1 MGTTLQGK
9 KIKDTYKSLVKIS
22 DNSEAGSTGKQ
33 LSDGNGNDLG
43 LYVDTDGVF
52 GIGGAATYSLDISSK
67 NDGLRVPNGTTVQ
80 RPTGAAGLIRYNTTT
95 SKLELY
101 DSSFKNIA
109 SESYV
114 SSEVTTAINNLI
126 DSSPGTLDTLN
137 ELAAALNDDP
147 NFHTTIT
154 GLINAKQDTI
164 TGAATTITGSD
175 LTASRAVISNA
186 SGKVAVSAVT
196 DTELGYLDGVT
207 SAIQTQIDGKQDT
220 LTAGT
225 GIDITSDT
233 ISADLSGLVDT
244 GAIQG
249 DAVTAP
255 KIAQFD
261 DNLTA
266 ATAGDILISDGTDFT
281 DVTVSGDITITS
293 AGVTTI
299 GNDKIDSQ
307 HYVDGSIDNAHLA
320 ADSVNGAKIADDSI
334 DSEHYVDGSIDTAH
348 IADDQVTA
356 AKLEHDINLP
366 GTGSVGIPAGT
377 TAQRPGTPAAGMFRY
392 NSTDGKFEG
401 YTTEW
406 GEIGGGGSTA
416 LTVEQDTFNGD
427 GSTIAFTLT
436 SSCDSEN
443 NTQVYID
450 GVYQSKSNYSVS
462 GTTLTFSTAPATGTN
477 NIEVIHIT
485 SIGGSV
491 QVDTFTGDG
500 SDTTFDL
507 TTSISSENNTQ
518 IYLDGVYQSKDNY
531 STTTNTVTFS
541 TAPGNGVD
549 IEVVHLIPSGDFT
562 LTAVDSTD
570 DAIIRLSGTQG
581 FTDDVKLVA
590 GTNIDISVSGDDITI
605 NSTDTNTEYTAGSGL
620 DLTNEQFSVEAD
632 LRDGITHIGV
642 DTGDYIQFTADTQM
656 DFYVNGSNEM
666 RLESDGDLH
675 VDGDVIAASTTVSS
689 DEKLKENIAPFENAL
704 DSLDHLKGV
713 SFDWKKDGTKSAG
726 VIAQDVMKVYPYLV
740 SEVKDLNCDCPSHL
754 TVNYNGLIGVLIEA
768 VKELGD
774 RVKELEK

>member
-1 MGTTLQGK
+1 MGTTLTST

-33 LSDGNGNDLG
+33 LSDGDGNDLG

-114 SSEVTTAINNLI
+114 NSEVTTAINNLV

-147 NFHTTIT
+147 DFHTTIT

-244 GAIQG
+244 GAIQS

-261 DNLTA
+261 DNLSA

-406 GEIGGGGSTA
+406 GEIGGGGGA
-416 LTVEQDTFNGD
+416 GTVTIQKDVYTGD
-427 GSTIAFTLT
+427 GSDTTFDTTTTISSENNVQIYLDGVYQSKDNYTTSGSTVTFSTAPPNGASIELIHITSVSANIIKDTGTGDASTTAFSLSNTI
-436 SSCDSEN
+436 DNEN

-450 GVYQSKSNYSVS
+450 GVYQSKDNYSVS
-462 GTTLTFSTAPATGTN
+462 GSTLTFSTAPGDGASIEFIHIKPVNESETLANYSVSVINSNTNAEKGYLYVLTGTCTLTLPASPTN
-477 NIEVIHIT
+477 GDSIKVSNRSGVATATVARNGEKIMGAT
-485 SIGGSV
+485 S
-491 QVDTFTGDG
+491 
-500 SDTTFDL
+500 DL
-507 TTSISSENNTQ
+507 TIDKLNAGFEL
-518 IYLDGVYQSKDNY
+518 IY
-531 STTTNTVTFS
+531 
-541 TAPGNGVD
+541 
-549 IEVVHLIPSGDFT
+549 SGS
-562 LTAVDSTD
+562 A
-570 DAIIRLSGTQG
+570 QG
-581 FTDDVKLVA
+581 WV
-590 GTNIDISVSGDDITI
+590 
-605 NSTDTNTEYTAGSGL
+605 
-620 DLTNEQFSVEAD
+620 
-632 LRDGITHIGV
+632 
-642 DTGDYIQFTADTQM
+642 
-656 DFYVNGSNEM
+656 
-666 RLESDGDLH
+666 
-675 VDGDVIAASTTVSS
+675 
-689 DEKLKENIAPFENAL
+689 
-704 DSLDHLKGV
+704 
-713 SFDWKKDGTKSAG
+713 
-726 VIAQDVMKVYPYLV
+726 
-740 SEVKDLNCDCPSHL
+740 
-754 TVNYNGLIGVLIEA
+754 LIGVEGTA
-768 VKELGD
+768 A
-774 RVKELEK
+774 

>member
-1 MGTTLQGK
+1 MGTTLTST

-33 LSDGNGNDLG
+33 LSDGDGNDLG

-114 SSEVTTAINNLI
+114 NSEVTTAINNLV

-147 NFHTTIT
+147 DFHTTIT

-186 SGKVAVSAVT
+186 SGKVAVSDVT

-244 GAIQG
+244 GAIQS

-261 DNLTA
+261 DNLSA

-406 GEIGGGGSTA
+406 GEIGGGGGA
-416 LTVEQDTFNGD
+416 GTVTIQKDVYTGD
-427 GSTIAFTLT
+427 GSDTTFDTTTTISSENNVQIYLDGVYQSKDNYTTSGSTVTFSTAPPNGASIELIHITSVSANIIKDTGTGDASTTAFSLSNTI
-436 SSCDSEN
+436 DNEN

-450 GVYQSKSNYSVS
+450 GVYQSKDNYSVS
-462 GTTLTFSTAPATGTN
+462 GSTLTFSTAPGDGASIEFIHIKPVNESETLANYSVSVINSNTNAEKGYLYVLTGTCTLTLPASPTN
-477 NIEVIHIT
+477 GDSIKVSNRSGVATATVARNGEKIMGAT
-485 SIGGSV
+485 S
-491 QVDTFTGDG
+491 
-500 SDTTFDL
+500 DL
-507 TTSISSENNTQ
+507 TIDKLNAGFEL
-518 IYLDGVYQSKDNY
+518 IY
-531 STTTNTVTFS
+531 
-541 TAPGNGVD
+541 
-549 IEVVHLIPSGDFT
+549 SGS
-562 LTAVDSTD
+562 A
-570 DAIIRLSGTQG
+570 QG
-581 FTDDVKLVA
+581 WV
-590 GTNIDISVSGDDITI
+590 
-605 NSTDTNTEYTAGSGL
+605 
-620 DLTNEQFSVEAD
+620 
-632 LRDGITHIGV
+632 
-642 DTGDYIQFTADTQM
+642 
-656 DFYVNGSNEM
+656 
-666 RLESDGDLH
+666 
-675 VDGDVIAASTTVSS
+675 
-689 DEKLKENIAPFENAL
+689 
-704 DSLDHLKGV
+704 
-713 SFDWKKDGTKSAG
+713 
-726 VIAQDVMKVYPYLV
+726 
-740 SEVKDLNCDCPSHL
+740 
-754 TVNYNGLIGVLIEA
+754 LIGVEGTSA
-768 VKELGD
+768 
-774 RVKELEK
+774 

>member
-233 ISADLSGLVDT
+233 ISADLTGLVDT